1 MAQQLAKLIN
11 VESGPIGDVVLGL
24 GTGTLANVADKKL
37 LKGKLT
43 SMGIALGFSI
53 AGKPVTLNLT
63 DVLTYL
69 AINKFSLKFTSK
81 KIFATMVSLGAKKFF
96 ELNDYIDPPKPGEQP
111 QEQAPMAPLVQ
122 YNPNFGGL
130 THG

>member
-1 MAQQLAKLIN
+1 MGKLTSLVN

-37 LKGKLT
+37 LQGKLT
-43 SMGIALGFSI
+43 GMGIGLGFSI
-53 AGKPVTLNLT
+53 NGRLVTLNLT
-63 DVLTYL
+63 DVVTYL
-69 AINKFSLKFTSK
+69 AINKFSLKFTTK
-81 KIFATMVSLGAKKFF
+81 KIFATLISLGAKKFF
-96 ELNDYIDPPKPGEQP
+96 ELNDYIDPPHPGEQP
-111 QEQAPMAPLVQ
+111 TQEAPLAPLAQ